1 MAYHLIKVIYNVTD
15 CALRRGTRIISC
27 KNSQESLSLPLHVVP
42 WRVSYKKQE
51 LTAYPS
57 RAPGF
62 TPGFW
67 GVSIVYLFSFLY

>member
-15 CALRRGTRIISC
+15 CALLRGTRIISC

-51 LTAYPS
+51 LLTLREHLGLPQ
-57 RAPGF
+57 
-62 TPGFW
+62 GFW
-67 GVSIVYLFSFLY
+67 GGSVVYLFSFLY